1 MKSKGFTLIE
11 LLAVVIILGVLMI
24 IAVPAVTNYISSTR
38 KTSYITSVKGYI
50 DGTRTKTNALEYPI
64 TDVETTYYVPTS
76 CISLEKGGQSPFG
89 DLQESYVVVT
99 YNGSGYN
106 YYYTGKDTAGY
117 GITLTAE
124 GLLDED
130 SLKPGTTSLDL
141 NIGVGDRSNIIEFGN
156 SCKSNDYT
164 TRTATK
170 TIEENKSFDL
180 GVQELITST
189 PSNCFE
195 FDETTGKIT
204 NYLCSDT
211 IKDVVIPKKINNIAV
226 TTIGRGTFGNKDVH
240 TVDIQSNITN
250 IEDDAFSYR
259 LFLYNI
265 VNRTGKSFNWYN
277 ILGIYKEDSNSF
289 EVGTVFSSKKENNT
303 DYIYA
308 VEITNKKIDYNIASM
323 FQYVVTSWYEIESV
337 TLNNNS
343 NLDVY
348 YKLANDSEWKPF
360 NVGMTIEYDNL
371 DSLASKMEISPSPLD
386 EFYNYDSSTEKMA
399 MHIIPSV
406 NIKVENKGKVVFATS
421 PTIIRQ
427 RK

>member
-11 LLAVVIILGVLMI
+11 LLAVIIILGVLMI

-180 GVQELITST
+180 GVQELIAST

-195 FDETTGKIT
+195 FDEATGKIT
-204 NYLCSDT
+204 NYLCSGT
-211 IKDVVIPKKINNIAV
+211 IKDVVIPKKINNVAV
-226 TTIGRGTFGNKDVH
+226 TTIGEGTFEDKDIH

-250 IEDDAFSYR
+250 IEDYAFSYR

-289 EVGTVFSSKKENNT
+289 EVGTVFSSEKRNEA

-308 VEITNKKIDYNIASM
+308 VEITNKKADYNIASM
-323 FQYVVTSWYEIESV
+323 FQYVVTSWYAIESV
-337 TLNNNS
+337 TLNNNG

-360 NVGMTIEYDNL
+360 NVGMTIGYDNL
-371 DSLASKMEISPSPLD
+371 DSLASKMEISPSALN
-386 EFYNYDSSTEKMA
+386 EFYNYDFSTEKMA
-399 MHIIPSV
+399 MQIIPSI
-406 NIKVENKGKVVFATS
+406 NIKVENNGKVVFATS
-421 PTIIRQ
+421 PTIFQ

>member
-1 MKSKGFTLIE
+1 MKNKGFTLIE
-11 LLAVVIILGVLMI
+11 LLAVIIILGVLMI
-24 IAVPAVTNYISSTR
+24 IAVPAVTDYISSTR

-50 DGTRTKTNALEYPI
+50 DGTRIKTNALEYPI

-156 SCKSNDYT
+156 SCKSSDYT

-204 NYLCSDT
+204 DYLCSDT

-226 TTIGRGTFGNKDVH
+226 TTIGRGTFWDKDVH

-250 IEDDAFSYR
+250 IEDYAFSYG

-289 EVGTVFSSKKENNT
+289 EVGTVFSSEKRNEA

-308 VEITNKKIDYNIASM
+308 LEITNKKVDYNIDSM
-323 FQYVVTSWYEIESV
+323 FQYVVANWYAIESV

-360 NVGMTIEYDNL
+360 NVGMTIRYDNL
-371 DSLASKMEISPSPLD
+371 DSLASKMEISPSTLD
-386 EFYNYDSSTEKMA
+386 EFYNSNSSIEKMA
-399 MHIIPSV
+399 MQIIPSV
-406 NIKVENKGKVVFATS
+406 NIKVESNGKIVFASS
-421 PTIIRQ
+421 PTIRQ

>member
-11 LLAVVIILGVLMI
+11 LLAVIIILGVLMI

-308 VEITNKKIDYNIASM
+308 VEITNKKVDYNIASM

>member
-11 LLAVVIILGVLMI
+11 LLAVIIILGVLMI

-250 IEDDAFSYR
+250 IEDYAFSYR

-308 VEITNKKIDYNIASM
+308 VEITNKKVDYNIASM

>member
-1 MKSKGFTLIE
+1 MKNKGFTLIE
-11 LLAVVIILGVLMI
+11 LLAVIIILGVLMI
-24 IAVPAVTNYISSTR
+24 IAVPAVTNYISNTR

-99 YNGSGYN
+99 YNGNGYN

-180 GVQELITST
+180 GVEEIVMST
-189 PSNCFE
+189 DENCFN
-195 FDETTGKIT
+195 FDESTGTIEGFS
-204 NYLCSDT
+204 CFDT
-211 IKDVVIPKKINNIAV
+211 VKDVIIPKKINSVTV
-226 TTIGRGTFGNKDVH
+226 TTIGEYAFAWKDIYSIEIPNTVSKIENSSLSGN
-240 TVDIQSNITN
+240 S
-250 IEDDAFSYR
+250 
-259 LFLYNI
+259 FLYNI
-265 VNRTGKSFNWYN
+265 VNKTGKSFNWGEIIGYTDD
-277 ILGIYKEDSNSF
+277 ESNSTF
-289 EVGTVFSSKKENNT
+289 VTGQVYIDKNYGYNYVRALNVTNQKENSELSSLFNYT
-303 DYIYA
+303 RDYIT
-308 VEITNKKIDYNIASM
+308 INDNKN
-323 FQYVVTSWYEIESV
+323 V
-337 TLNNNS
+337 
-343 NLDVY
+343 DVY
-348 YKLANDSEWKPF
+348 YKSIFDTEWTKVNF
-360 NVGMTIEYDNL
+360 GNYITNSGLQSNLSAENNILTGTKLLNKDIDN
-371 DSLASKMEISPSPLD
+371 IPQ
-386 EFYNYDSSTEKMA
+386 KMA
-399 MHIIPSV
+399 WAPTYPRLNI
-406 NIKVENKGKVVFATS
+406 NIKVEKNNKLLFATS
-421 PTIIRQ
+421 FVQ
-427 RK
+427 K

>member
-1 MKSKGFTLIE
+1 MKRKNGFTLIE
-11 LLAVVIILGVLMI
+11 LLAVIIILGVLMI

-38 KTSYITSVKGYI
+38 KTSYITSIKGYI

-130 SLKPGTTSLDL
+130 SLKPGTTTLDL

-170 TIEENKSFDL
+170 TIEENKSFNL

-226 TTIGRGTFGNKDVH
+226 TTIGGGTFWNKDIH

-250 IEDDAFSYR
+250 IEDEAFSYR

-277 ILGIYKEDSNSF
+277 ILGIDKEDSNSF
-289 EVGTVFSSKKENNT
+289 EVGTVFSSERENNT

-308 VEITNKKIDYNIASM
+308 VEITNKKVDYNIASM
-323 FQYVVTSWYEIESV
+323 FQYVITSWYAIESV

-348 YKLANDSEWKPF
+348 YKLANDNEWKPF
-360 NVGMTIEYDNL
+360 NVGMTIGYDNL
-371 DSLASKMEISPSPLD
+371 DSLASKMEISPSTLN
-386 EFYNYDSSTEKMA
+386 EFYNSNSSIEKMS
-399 MHIIPSV
+399 MQIIPSV
-406 NIKVENKGKVVFATS
+406 NIKVENNGKVVFATS
-421 PTIIRQ
+421 PTIFQ